1 MPNKLKLQ
9 PIENWLKKNDWH
21 FYDHQLETLSKS
33 LQGYDVLLVAP
44 TGGGKTLAG
53 FLPSLEDLINKKNPK
68 NQLHT
73 LYISPLKAL
82 TVDVHRNLSA
92 PISDQKLDIKVETR
106 TGDTSSYKKVRQKQ
120 EPPHMLMTTPES
132 LALLLA
138 SPDANDYFKFL
149 KFLIIDEIHSLVN
162 SKRGDLL
169 SLNLSRLD
177 TIVPTYRKVGLSA
190 TVKNTNSVLSFLSKN
205 KKSITLNVEEK
216 SFPNIEILKTDNR
229 VPWSGHMAGYAIKEI
244 YKKIQ
249 NSTMSIVFVNTRAQA
264 ELIFNK
270 LWHENEIN
278 LKIAV
283 HHGSLEKEIRRK
295 VENMMSLG
303 QLDCVVATS
312 SLDLGIDWGNVNLVI
327 QIGSPK
333 GIARFLQRI
342 GRSNHRLNEPSKA
355 ILVPSNRFE
364 YLECVSAISS
374 IKEKI
379 LDETKEKEGSLD
391 VLAQHILGV
400 ACSKPFEVNELFVEI
415 KNSWPYRNLQMG
427 KFLEVL
433 EFVKNG
439 GYSLKNYDQYSKIG
453 LNKQNL
459 YTIKNKNIRNKYR
472 LNVGTIV
479 ESYML
484 KVKLGNR
491 TLGQV
496 EEWFIEGLN
505 QGDTFLFGG
514 RVLEYQYLSN
524 NNVIVRTTKDQQ
536 PKIPSY
542 AGGRLPLSSE
552 LSFQV
557 RSLISKEENWKN
569 LPSQISEWLKL
580 QLKFSNIPS
589 PEELLVET
597 FPRKIKN
604 KKRYFLICYSFEGR
618 NANQTLGF
626 LISKRMQRMGYKP
639 IGFVATE
646 YALAI
651 WSMNMVEDINIL
663 LSDDIMLDDLYEWL
677 EETPLLKKNFRDAAI
692 ISGLIERI
700 IPGQKKT
707 GKQIMFNSD
716 LIFDVLKKHE
726 PNHLL
731 LQVARQD
738 SYRGLIDLDRLSEF
752 LKRIKKNIILKKLNQ
767 ISPLAIPLILEINR
781 QTIDKSEVNEYFLQ
795 ELEQQMTREVGLN

>member
-1 MPNKLKLQ
+1 MLNKLKLQ
-9 PIENWLKKNDWH
+9 PIENWLKKNNWH

-379 LDETKEKEGSLD
+379 LDETKEKDGSLD

-400 ACSKPFEVNELFVEI
+400 ACSKPFEVNELFAEI

-491 TLGQV
+491 TIGQV

-557 RSLISKEENWKN
+557 RSLISKEKNWKN

-589 PEELLVET
+589 PEELLVEI

-604 KKRYFLICYSFEGR
+604 KKR
-618 NANQTLGF
+618 
-626 LISKRMQRMGYKP
+626 
-639 IGFVATE
+639 
-646 YALAI
+646 
-651 WSMNMVEDINIL
+651 
-663 LSDDIMLDDLYEWL
+663 
-677 EETPLLKKNFRDAAI
+677 
-692 ISGLIERI
+692 
-700 IPGQKKT
+700 
-707 GKQIMFNSD
+707 
-716 LIFDVLKKHE
+716 
-726 PNHLL
+726 
-731 LQVARQD
+731 
-738 SYRGLIDLDRLSEF
+738 
-752 LKRIKKNIILKKLNQ
+752 
-767 ISPLAIPLILEINR
+767 
-781 QTIDKSEVNEYFLQ
+781 
-795 ELEQQMTREVGLN
+795 

>member
-1 MPNKLKLQ
+1 MLNKLKLQ
-9 PIENWLKKNDWH
+9 PIENWLKKNNWH

-557 RSLISKEENWKN
+557 RSLISKEKNWKN

-589 PEELLVET
+589 PEELLVEI

>member
-9 PIENWLKKNDWH
+9 PIENWLKKNNWH

-342 GRSNHRLNEPSKA
+342 GRSNHRLNESSKA

-557 RSLISKEENWKN
+557 RSLISKEKNWKN

-589 PEELLVET
+589 PEELLVEI

>member
-1 MPNKLKLQ
+1 MLNKLKLQ
-9 PIENWLKKNDWH
+9 PIENWLKKNNWH
-21 FYDHQLETLSKS
+21 FYDHQLETVSKS

-427 KFLEVL
+427 TFLEVL

-514 RVLEYQYLSN
+514 RVLEYQHLSN

-557 RSLISKEENWKN
+557 RSLISKEKNWKN

-589 PEELLVET
+589 PEELLVEI

>member
-1 MPNKLKLQ
+1 L
-9 PIENWLKKNDWH
+9 
-21 FYDHQLETLSKS
+21 
-33 LQGYDVLLVAP
+33 
-44 TGGGKTLAG
+44 
-53 FLPSLEDLINKKNPK
+53 
-68 NQLHT
+68 
-73 LYISPLKAL
+73 
-82 TVDVHRNLSA
+82 A
-92 PISDQKLDIKVETR
+92 PIQDQKLDIKVETR
-106 TGDTSSYKKVRQKQ
+106 TGDTSSYKKARQKQ
-120 EPPHMLMTTPES
+120 APPHMLMTTPES

-138 SPDANDYFKFL
+138 SPEANDYFKFL

-169 SLNLSRLD
+169 SLNLSRLE
-177 TIVPTYRKVGLSA
+177 TIAPKCKKLGLSA
-190 TVKNTNSVLSFLSKN
+190 TVKNKNSVLAFLSQKN
-205 KKSITLNVEEK
+205 KSITINVQER
-216 SFPNIEILKTDNR
+216 SSPSIDILKTDIR
-229 VPWSGHMAGYAIKEI
+229 VPWSGHMASYAIKDI
-244 YKKIQ
+244 YKKII

-264 ELIFNK
+264 ELVFNK
-270 LWHENEIN
+270 LWHENEKN
-278 LKIAV
+278 LKIAI
-283 HHGSLEKEIRRK
+283 HHGSLEKEMRRK
-295 VENMMSLG
+295 VENMMSQGL
-303 QLDCVVATS
+303 LDCVVATS
-312 SLDLGIDWGNVNLVI
+312 SLDLGIDWGNIDLVI

-342 GRSNHRLNEPSKA
+342 GRSNHRLNEPSRA
-355 ILVPSNRFE
+355 LLVPSNRFE

-374 IKEKI
+374 IRENI
-379 LDETKEKEGSLD
+379 LDEINDKEGSLD

-400 ACSKPFEVNELFVEI
+400 ACSKPFEVNELFTEI
-415 KNSWPYRNLQMG
+415 KNSWPYRNLQIK

-453 LNKQNL
+453 LNKENL

-505 QGDTFLFGG
+505 EGDTFLFGG
-514 RVLEYQYLSN
+514 RILEYQYLSN

-569 LPSQISEWLKL
+569 LPSQISEWLRL
-580 QLKFSNIPS
+580 QLKFSNIPG

-597 FPRKIKN
+597 FPRNIKN

-738 SYRGLIDLDRLSEF
+738 SYRGLIDLDRLSKF

-795 ELEQQMTREVGLN
+795 ELEEQMTKEVGLN

>member
-9 PIENWLKKNDWH
+9 PIENWLKKNNWH

-177 TIVPTYRKVGLSA
+177 TIVSNYRKVGLSA

-415 KNSWPYRNLQMG
+415 KKSWPYRNLQMG

-459 YTIKNKNIRNKYR
+459 YAIKNKNIRNKYR

-484 KVKLGNR
+484 KVKLGNK

-557 RSLISKEENWKN
+557 RSLISKEKNWKN

-589 PEELLVET
+589 PEELLVEI

>member
-1 MPNKLKLQ
+1 MLDKLKLE
-9 PIENWLKKNDWH
+9 PINNWLKKNNWH
-21 FYDHQLETLSKS
+21 FYNHQLETVTKT

-53 FLPSLEDLINKKNPK
+53 FLPALEDLINNQYPK

-82 TVDVHRNLSA
+82 TVDVHRNLLA
-92 PISDQKLDIKVETR
+92 PIQDQKLDIKVETR
-106 TGDTSSYKKVRQKQ
+106 TGDTSSYKKARQKQ
-120 EPPHMLMTTPES
+120 APPHMLMTTPES

-138 SPDANDYFKFL
+138 SPEANDYFKFL

-169 SLNLSRLD
+169 SLNLSRLE
-177 TIVPTYRKVGLSA
+177 TIAPKCQKLGLSA
-190 TVKNTNSVLSFLSKN
+190 TVKNKNSVLAFLSQKN
-205 KKSITLNVEEK
+205 KSISINVQER
-216 SFPNIEILKTDNR
+216 SSPSIDILKTDIR
-229 VPWSGHMAGYAIKEI
+229 VPWSGHMASYAIKDI
-244 YKKIQ
+244 YKKII

-264 ELIFNK
+264 ELVFNK
-270 LWHENEIN
+270 LWHENEKN
-278 LKIAV
+278 LKIAI
-283 HHGSLEKEIRRK
+283 HHGSLEKEMRRK
-295 VENMMSLG
+295 VENMMSRGL
-303 QLDCVVATS
+303 LDCVVATS
-312 SLDLGIDWGNVNLVI
+312 SLDLGIDWGNIDLVI

-342 GRSNHRLNEPSKA
+342 GRSNHRLNESSRA
-355 ILVPSNRFE
+355 LLVPSNRFE

-374 IKEKI
+374 IRENI
-379 LDETKEKEGSLD
+379 LDDVNDKEGSLD

-400 ACSKPFEVNELFVEI
+400 ACSKPFEVNELFTEI
-415 KNSWPYRNLQMG
+415 KNSWPYRNLQI
-427 KFLEVL
+427 KTFIEVL

-453 LNKQNL
+453 LNKENL

-505 QGDTFLFGG
+505 EGDTFLFGG
-514 RVLEYQYLSN
+514 RILEFQYLSN
-524 NNVIVRTTKDQQ
+524 NNVIVRTTKHQQ

-569 LPSQISEWLKL
+569 LPSQISEWLRL
-580 QLKFSNIPS
+580 QLKFSNIPG

-597 FPRKIKN
+597 FPRNIKN

-738 SYRGLIDLDRLSEF
+738 SYRGLIDLDRLSKF

-795 ELEQQMTREVGLN
+795 ELEEQMTKEVGLN

>member
-9 PIENWLKKNDWH
+9 PIENWLKKNNWH

-459 YTIKNKNIRNKYR
+459 YAIKNKNIRNKYR

-557 RSLISKEENWKN
+557 RSLISKEKNWKN

-589 PEELLVET
+589 PEELLVEI

>member
-9 PIENWLKKNDWH
+9 PIENWLKKNNWH

-53 FLPSLEDLINKKNPK
+53 FLPSLEDLINKKNPE

-459 YTIKNKNIRNKYR
+459 YAIKNKNIRNKYR

>member
-9 PIENWLKKNDWH
+9 PIENWLKKNNWH

-557 RSLISKEENWKN
+557 RSLISKEKNWKN

-716 LIFDVLKKHE
+716 LIFDVLKKNE

>member
-9 PIENWLKKNDWH
+9 PIENWLKKNNWH

-53 FLPSLEDLINKKNPK
+53 FLPSLEDLINKKNPE

-400 ACSKPFEVNELFVEI
+400 ACSKPFEVNKLFSEI

-557 RSLISKEENWKN
+557 RSLISKEKNWKN

-597 FPRKIKN
+597 FPRQIKN

>member
-9 PIENWLKKNDWH
+9 PIENWLKKNNWH

-557 RSLISKEENWKN
+557 RSLISKEKNWKN

-589 PEELLVET
+589 PEKLLVEI

>member
-1 MPNKLKLQ
+1 MLDKLKLE
-9 PIENWLKKNDWH
+9 PINNWLKKNNWH
-21 FYDHQLETLSKS
+21 FYNHQLETVTKT

-53 FLPSLEDLINKKNPK
+53 FLPALEDLINNQYPK

-82 TVDVHRNLSA
+82 TVDVHRNLLA
-92 PISDQKLDIKVETR
+92 PIQDQKLDIKVETR
-106 TGDTSSYKKVRQKQ
+106 TGDTSSYKKARQKQ
-120 EPPHMLMTTPES
+120 APPHMLMTTPES

-138 SPDANDYFKFL
+138 SPEANDYFKFL

-169 SLNLSRLD
+169 SLNLSRLE
-177 TIVPTYRKVGLSA
+177 TIAPKCQKLGLSA
-190 TVKNTNSVLSFLSKN
+190 TVKNKNSVLAFLSQKN
-205 KKSITLNVEEK
+205 KSITINVQER
-216 SFPNIEILKTDNR
+216 SSPSIDILKTDIR
-229 VPWSGHMAGYAIKEI
+229 VPWSGHMASYAIKDI
-244 YKKIQ
+244 YKKII

-264 ELIFNK
+264 ELVFNK
-270 LWHENEIN
+270 LWHENEKN
-278 LKIAV
+278 LKIAI
-283 HHGSLEKEIRRK
+283 HHGSLEKEMRRK
-295 VENMMSLG
+295 VENMMSRGL
-303 QLDCVVATS
+303 LDCVVATS
-312 SLDLGIDWGNVNLVI
+312 SLDLGIDWGNIDLVI

-342 GRSNHRLNEPSKA
+342 GRSNHRLNEPSRA
-355 ILVPSNRFE
+355 LLVPSNRFE

-374 IKEKI
+374 IRENI
-379 LDETKEKEGSLD
+379 LDEINDKEGSLD

-400 ACSKPFEVNELFVEI
+400 ACSKPFEVNELFTEI
-415 KNSWPYRNLQMG
+415 KNSWPYRNLQIK

-453 LNKQNL
+453 LNKENL

-505 QGDTFLFGG
+505 EGDTFLFGG
-514 RVLEYQYLSN
+514 RILEYQYLSN

-569 LPSQISEWLKL
+569 LPSQISEWLRL
-580 QLKFSNIPS
+580 QLKFSNIPG

-597 FPRKIKN
+597 FPRNIKN

-738 SYRGLIDLDRLSEF
+738 SYRGLIDLDRLSKF
-752 LKRIKKNIILKKLNQ
+752 LKRINKNIILKKLNQ

-795 ELEQQMTREVGLN
+795 ELEEQMTKEVGLN

>member
-1 MPNKLKLQ
+1 MLDNLKLE
-9 PIENWLKKNDWH
+9 PINNWLKKNNWF
-21 FYDHQLETLSKS
+21 FYDHQLETVKKT
-33 LQGYDVLLVAP
+33 LQSYDVLLVAP

-53 FLPSLEDLINKKNPK
+53 FLPSLEDLINNKHPQNK
-68 NQLHT
+68 LHT

-82 TVDVHRNLSA
+82 TVDVHRNLTA
-92 PISDQKLDIKVETR
+92 PIEDQQLDIKVETR

-120 EPPHMLMTTPES
+120 VPPHMLMTTPES

-138 SPDANDYFKFL
+138 SPDANEYFKFI

-169 SLNLSRLD
+169 SLNLSRLE
-177 TIVPTYRKVGLSA
+177 TIAPKCRRIGLSA
-190 TVKNTNSVLSFLSKN
+190 TVKNKSSVLSFLSQKN
-205 KKSITLNVEEK
+205 KATIINVKENT
-216 SFPNIEILKTDNR
+216 SPSIEILETENR
-229 VPWSGHMAGYAIKEI
+229 VPWSGHMASYAIKDI
-244 YKKIQ
+244 YKKIKK
-249 NSTMSIVFVNTRAQA
+249 SSMCIVFVNTRAQA

-270 LWHENEIN
+270 LWHENEKN
-278 LKIAV
+278 LKIAI
-283 HHGSLEKEIRRK
+283 HHGSLEKEMRRK
-295 VENMMSLG
+295 VERMMSLG

-312 SLDLGIDWGNVNLVI
+312 SLDLGIDWGNVDLVI

-342 GRSNHRLNEPSKA
+342 GRSNHRFNEPSRA
-355 ILVPSNRFE
+355 LLVPSNRFE
-364 YLECVSAISS
+364 YLECISAISS
-374 IKEKI
+374 IRDSI
-379 LDETKEKEGSLD
+379 LDEENDKEGSLD

-400 ACSKPFEVNELFVEI
+400 ACSEPFNVDKLFSEV
-415 KNSWPYRNLQMG
+415 KKSWPYRNLQME
-427 KFLEVL
+427 KFLQVL

-439 GYSLKNYDQYSKIG
+439 GYALKNYDQYSKIG
-453 LNKQNL
+453 LNKDNL
-459 YTIKNKNIRNKYR
+459 YTIKNKNVRNKYR

-505 QGDTFLFGG
+505 EGDTFLFSG
-514 RVLEYQYLSN
+514 RVLEYQYLVN
-524 NNVIVRTTKDQQ
+524 NNVIVRTTKDNQ

-557 RSLISKEENWKN
+557 RSLLSKEENWKN
-569 LPSQISEWLKL
+569 FPSQISEWLRL
-580 QLKFSNIPS
+580 QLKFSSIPN
-589 PEELLVET
+589 PQGLLVET
-597 FPRKIKN
+597 FPRNINN
-604 KKRYFLICYSFEGR
+604 KQRYFLICYSFEGR
-618 NANQTLGF
+618 NTNQTLGF
-626 LISKRMQRMGYKP
+626 LLSKRMQRMGYKP

-651 WSMNMVEDINIL
+651 WSMKIVEDINAIL
-663 LSDDIMLDDLYEWL
+663 NDDIMLDDLYEWL

-707 GKQIMFNSD
+707 GKQVMFNSD

-731 LQVARQD
+731 LQVARDD
-738 SYRGLIDLDRLSEF
+738 SYRGLIDLDRLSKF
-752 LKRIKKNIILKKLNQ
+752 LKRIEKNIFHKKLNQ
-767 ISPLAIPLILEINR
+767 ISPLAIPLVLEINR
-781 QTIDKSEVNEYFLQ
+781 QSIEKSEVNDYFLQ
-795 ELEQQMTREVGLN
+795 ELEEEMTKEVGLN